1 MTGSAPAVELE
12 IDPSPFL
19 AVWRAALSLYVE
31 DCAAALHGTQPRMRA
46 DRSVADDAL
55 ADLLTDQ
62 VQLRHMCDVL
72 ELDAD
77 YAAARIMQH
86 IEAAPT
92 GRYRNS

>member
-1 MTGSAPAVELE
+1 M
-12 IDPSPFL
+12 
-19 AVWRAALSLYVE
+19 
-31 DCAAALHGTQPRMRA
+31 
-46 DRSVADDAL
+46 ADDAL

-72 ELDAD
+72 ELDTD